1 MLQRTIL
8 LTLGGL
14 LVIEV
19 GRSSASISLPIKGVK
34 RKTYKAANAEVSNS
48 TVHTV
53 ESGIRNADLAYLL
66 DIGVGSPPQTFTL
79 LFDTGSS
86 TTWIPVDSCGH
97 RCGYPPHGYSDAS
110 SSTSESTTLKFDIQY
125 GRGFAEGYYVKE
137 TVKLGNASI
146 PHTYVAVSNFNDGEL
161 SMDDADGIFGA
172 GPDELTY
179 SDNSEGKIIPTVL
192 TNMKT
197 EKLIDERSFSV
208 YFQPRKDENDDSI
221 NGVVTF
227 GGVDT
232 ERIEPKINYVNV
244 TKQAG
249 FKDYWAINIDG
260 LAINDQIVSKTQSM
274 VALVDTGT
282 TMVLIPEAVARDF
295 FRNIPSAYRSQSG
308 LFVIP
313 CNTPNLP
320 TFTVIINGQNY
331 TLDGSQYV
339 IPRFQVQHLNPDYC
353 YTYIQSGPP
362 SLQVILGY
370 GFLQSVGTVYNM
382 DTRQIGFGRHK
393 AH

>member
-1 MLQRTIL
+1 MLHRTIL
-8 LTLGGL
+8 LTLGYL
-14 LVIEV
+14 LVLEI
-19 GRSSASISLPIKGVK
+19 GSSNASISLPIKGVK
-34 RKTYKAANAEVSNS
+34 RMTLKSARVGATSDTE
-48 TVHTV
+48 HTI
-53 ESGIRNADLAYLL
+53 ESGVRNADLAYLL
-66 DIGVGSPPQTFTL
+66 EIGVGSPPQPFTL

-86 TTWIPVDSCGH
+86 TTWIPVDNCGH
-97 RCGYPPHGYSDAS
+97 RCGFPPHGYSDAS
-110 SSTSESTTLKFDIQY
+110 SSTSESTPLKFDIQY
-125 GRGFAEGYYVKE
+125 GRGFAEGYFVKE
-137 TVKLGNASI
+137 TVTLGNASI
-146 PHTYVAVSNFNDGEL
+146 PQTYVAVSNFNDGEL
-161 SMDDADGIFGA
+161 SMDGADGIFGA
-172 GPDELTY
+172 GPDELSY

-192 TNMKT
+192 TSMKT

-208 YFQPRKDENDDSI
+208 YFQPRKDENDEGI

-227 GGVDT
+227 GGVDK
-232 ERIEPKINYVNV
+232 ERIEPKINYANV

-249 FKDYWAINIDG
+249 YKDYWAINIDG
-260 LAINDQIVSKTQSM
+260 LAFDNQTVSKTQSM

-282 TMVLIPEAVARDF
+282 TMVLIPEAIARDF

-313 CNTPNLP
+313 CNAPNLP
-320 TFTVIINGQNY
+320 TFSVIINGEKY

-362 SLQVILGY
+362 NLQIILGY
-370 GFLQSVGTVYNM
+370 GFLQSVGTIYNM

-393 AH
+393 AL